1 MSVALPGRRIQGGS
15 SRKGRGSRT
24 PLCRPTSACIT
35 EMKCVPETESRTNVE
50 EKEGVPL
57 YIQTLNRI
65 FGHKNAEAFLHPLSK
80 EDMIVPKA
88 QEIYKKAK
96 GLRSEEVWKLL
107 RDESESK
114 LMAMDSSNPPPSV
127 VRLCNETLTRKR
139 LQEVQKRADR
149 RKSCLALMYQTAQ
162 ANLRQTARLLARNP
176 LPDYSCL
183 LSGDSPRKYFTRDT
197 LVKLAV
203 SPALCEIL

>member
-1 MSVALPGRRIQGGS
+1 MELKR
-15 SRKGRGSRT
+15 
-24 PLCRPTSACIT
+24 
-35 EMKCVPETESRTNVE
+35 VPEPSSQTNVE

-57 YIQTLNRI
+57 YIQTLNRCI
-65 FGHKNAEAFLHPLSK
+65 VQAWVGPWMVKWGWSCGVTEGK
-80 EDMIVPKA
+80 EDVIAPKA

-127 VRLCNETLTRKR
+127 VRLCDEKLTRKR
-139 LQEVQKRADR
+139 LQEVQARADR
-149 RKSCLALMYQTAQ
+149 RKSCLALMYQKAQ
-162 ANLRQTARLLARNP
+162 ANLCQTARLLARNP
-176 LPDYSCL
+176 LPDYGCL
-183 LSGDSPRKYFTRDT
+183 LSGDGPRKYFTCDT

-203 SPALCEIL
+203 SPALCETP